1 MEDYEFTD
9 KFGDEWVIFKDK
21 VVNPK
26 KWGLY
31 KKYHVGVMT
40 LVSLYDTREL
50 AIEASELLWN

>member
-50 AIEASELLWN
+50 AIEASELL